1 MSAGAGRKRGRD
13 AIASVQRRVVTEIDA
28 ALKRRPVSESKLAG
42 AARVMAPSAAP
53 VRGALAAAADVMA
66 RRKSFDREL
75 WAGAVRA
82 LAEAGDKRVV
92 PVLGHALAAEDGGG
106 FATLSAAC
114 FTDDAALS
122 APLARVAASRHAHV
136 AFAAE
141 VARLARGEPSGA
153 HLASVAPMIKESHRI
168 ALCVEIFVPLA
179 RAKALPPGIAPA
191 LAVLRDAERHL
202 GRWLVLAEVATR
214 AGDRA
219 PLEEARSKAVVGP
232 ESSRAAWAFVAWA
245 LEPSQAA
252 PAARP
257 TSELIARLSD
267 RPSSDKDTT
276 FLFRLGDARIASA
289 RTMLEA
295 LVRTQ
300 PLGEETAVRA
310 ARCLA
315 RGYGRPDLVA
325 PLAEVA
331 TDAERD
337 HLRGLAAAAL
347 WDVGDQERA
356 LALAGELVESKALC
370 SAVWAAL
377 VLGASLDPNGEVLVE
392 PRFRR
397 LQWGWTE

>member
-1 MSAGAGRKRGRD
+1 VLGR
-13 AIASVQRRVVTEIDA
+13 RR
-28 ALKRRPVSESKLAG
+28 SY
-42 AARVMAPSAAP
+42 
-53 VRGALAAAADVMA
+53 
-66 RRKSFDREL
+66 DREL
-75 WAGAVRA
+75 YSGAVRA
-82 LAEAGDKRVV
+82 LGEIGDKRVV
-92 PVLGHALAAEDGGG
+92 PVLAAALAGDDAGG

-114 FTDDAALS
+114 FTADAALS
-122 APLARVAASRHAHV
+122 APLARAAGSRHAHV

-168 ALCVEIFVPLA
+168 ALCVELFVPLA

-214 AGDRA
+214 AGDTA
-219 PLEEARSKAVVGP
+219 PLDEARSRAAVGT

-245 LEPSQAA
+245 LDPAQAA
-252 PAARP
+252 PASRP

-276 FLFRLGDARIASA
+276 FLFRLADARVASA
-289 RTMLEA
+289 RAMLEA
-295 LVRTQ
+295 LARQQ
-300 PLGEETAVRA
+300 PLVDEVALRA

-315 RGYGRPDLVA
+315 RGYGRPDLSA
-325 PLAEVA
+325 GLIEVA
-331 TDAERD
+331 NDENRE

-347 WDVGDQERA
+347 WDIGERERA
-356 LALAGELVESKALC
+356 LDLAG
-370 SAVWAAL
+370 AL
-377 VLGASLDPNGEVLVE
+377 VDSKTLCTSVWSALVQQAAAEPTPDVLVE

>member
-1 MSAGAGRKRGRD
+1 MSAVAGRKRGRD
-13 AIASVQRRVVTEIDA
+13 AIASVQRRVIAEVDT
-28 ALKRRPVSESKLAG
+28 ALKRRPPSEAKLAG
-42 AARVMAPSAAP
+42 AARVMACVAPP
-53 VRGALAAAADVMA
+53 VRASLAAAAEVLG

-75 WAGAVRA
+75 WAGSIRT
-82 LAEAGDKRVV
+82 LAEAGDKRGV
-92 PVLGHALAAEDGGG
+92 PVLAAALACDDGGG

-114 FTDDAALS
+114 FSDDPALA
-122 APLARVAASRHAHV
+122 APLARVAGSRHAHV

-191 LAVLRDAERHL
+191 LTVLRDAERHL

-214 AGDRA
+214 AGDRG
-219 PLEEARSKAVVGP
+219 PLEEARSKAAVGP

-245 LEPSQAA
+245 LEPAAAA
-252 PAARP
+252 PTARP
-257 TSELIARLSD
+257 TSELVARLSD

-276 FLFRLGDARIASA
+276 FLFRLGDARVASA
-289 RTMLEA
+289 RAMLEA
-295 LVRTQ
+295 LARTQ
-300 PLGEETAVRA
+300 PLAEETAVRA

-315 RGYGRPDLVA
+315 RGYGRPDLVQSLVDVGA
-325 PLAEVA
+325 
-331 TDAERD
+331 DAERE

-347 WDVGDQERA
+347 WDVGEHDRAIA
-356 LALAGELVESKALC
+356 LANELVESKALC
-370 SAVWAAL
+370 SSVWAAAVQQAAL
-377 VLGASLDPNGEVLVE
+377 EPGADVLVE

>member
-1 MSAGAGRKRGRD
+1 MNVVAGRKKGRE
-13 AIASVQRRVVTEIDA
+13 AIASVQRRVVAEVDS
-28 ALKRRPVSESKLAG
+28 ALKRRPVSEAKLAG
-42 AARVMAPSAAP
+42 AARAMAAGAPPLRSAL
-53 VRGALAAAADVMA
+53 VAAAEVLA

-92 PVLGHALAAEDGGG
+92 PILAAALASEDGGG

-114 FTDDAALS
+114 FTADAALS
-122 APLARVAASRHAHV
+122 APLARMAGSRHAHV

-168 ALCVEIFVPLA
+168 ALCVELFVPLA

-214 AGDRA
+214 AGDHA
-219 PLEEARSKAVVGP
+219 PLEEARSKAVIGP

-245 LEPSQAA
+245 LEPTPTA

-325 PLAEVA
+325 SLGDVA
-331 TDAERD
+331 ADPERE

-347 WDVGDQERA
+347 WDVGEHDRA
-356 LALAGELVESKALC
+356 LAVAGELLESKALC

-377 VLGASLDPNGEVLVE
+377 VQQAALDPGGEVLVE